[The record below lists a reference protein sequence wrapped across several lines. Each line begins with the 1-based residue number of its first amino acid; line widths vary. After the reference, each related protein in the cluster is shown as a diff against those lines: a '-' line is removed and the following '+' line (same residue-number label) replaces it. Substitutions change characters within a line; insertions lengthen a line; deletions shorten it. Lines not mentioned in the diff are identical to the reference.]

1 MLLLFF
7 TQHEKRVP
15 LAPMRIPYKS
25 RPCIFRLPDA
35 ACQCPRPIDSDW
47 LFRKGYDACPDHG
60 SEPTYRPTVAATIAI
75 KFHATRAQKNMFTR
89 RNRSKRFIR

>member
-25 RPCIFRLPDA
+25 RPSIFRLPDA
-35 ACQCPRPIDSDW
+35 ACQCPRPMIQT
-47 LFRKGYDACPDHG
+47 GYLERGTTLAQITDL
-60 SEPTYRPTVAATIAI
+60 SRPTG
-75 KFHATRAQKNMFTR
+75 RQLQQQ
-89 RNRSKRFIR
+89 SQ